1 MLKSREGSA
10 CLVTDDNIE
19 SRQLCDAAA
28 LGDLAVCHPRSICS
42 EDLNTWNYTGES
54 INSYI
59 QKLRDAEGTGKHL
72 GCKPGI
78 IAPNHFLC
86 EPKQRLLPQ
95 MLEIVNAVEG
105 FSLEPPFRLFIRT
118 LADKK
123 FVIRVFAS
131 DTVLAV
137 KDKIELKARYP
148 SEMQRL
154 ICHGKQLEDH
164 RTLADYNMVIGKE
177 TTLYLVPRLRGCG
190 WGCNVREHWNES
202 EYAPQYDA
210 QYDARDDAVKK
221 NESKDTAMEEES
233 KNTPQE
239 DESGSTLKND
249 ESEHTLQDDE
259 EVEEPIQ
266 NDDSLYD

>member
-1 MLKSREGSA
+1 MLKSREDSA
-10 CLVTDDNIE
+10 CLVTDDVE

-28 LGDLAVCHPRSICS
+28 LGHLAMCHPRSICS
-42 EDLNTWNYTGES
+42 DDLNIWDYTGES

-78 IAPNHFLC
+78 LTPNHFFC

-105 FSLEPPFRLFIRT
+105 FSLEPPFRLFIRALT
-118 LADKK
+118 DKK

-131 DTVLAV
+131 DTVLML
-137 KDKIELKARYP
+137 KDKIELKARYS
-148 SEMQRL
+148 SEIQRL
-154 ICHGKQLEDH
+154 ICRGEQLEDH
-164 RTLADYNMVIGKE
+164 RTLADYNIVKE
-177 TTLYLVPRLRGCG
+177 TTLYLVPRMRGCG
-190 WGCNVREHWNES
+190 CGCNAREHWDEP

-210 QYDARDDAVKK
+210 TDDAAKK
-221 NESKDTAMEEES
+221 NESESKDTAMEEES
-233 KNTPQE
+233 KDPPQE
-239 DESGSTLKND
+239 DESKSTLKND
-249 ESEHTLQDDE
+249 ESEHTPQDDE
-259 EVEEPIQ
+259 DEEPIQ

>member
-1 MLKSREGSA
+1 M
-10 CLVTDDNIE
+10 CY
-19 SRQLCDAAA
+19 
-28 LGDLAVCHPRSICS
+28 PRSICS
-42 EDLNTWNYTGES
+42 EDLNTWDYTGES

-59 QKLRDAEGTGKHL
+59 QKLRDSEGTGKHL

-78 IAPNHFLC
+78 LAPNHFFC

-118 LADKK
+118 LTDKK
-123 FVIRVFAS
+123 FILRVFAS
-131 DTVLAV
+131 DTVLVV
-137 KDKIELKARYP
+137 KEKIELKARYS
-148 SEMQRL
+148 SEIQRL
-154 ICHGKQLEDH
+154 ICYGKQLEDH
-164 RTLADYNMVIGKE
+164 QTLADYNIVKE
-177 TTLYLVPRLRGCG
+177 TTLYLVLTLRGCG
-190 WGCNVREHWNES
+190 CGCNVREHWDEW

-210 QYDARDDAVKK
+210 RDNAVKK

-233 KNTPQE
+233 KDEPQE
-239 DESGSTLKND
+239 DESESTLKND
-249 ESEHTLQDDE
+249 GSEHTLQDD